1 MIRSWL
7 RWIGF
12 ALALGLAVAGGVL
25 VWTRLDPRLP
35 NDAEIRAQIERIGTL
50 RTGEY
55 LYRDVVF
62 FDGPDRPL
70 GIRVTELLFSV
81 ELVVS
86 TGVDLTTGVQ
96 ANAAGAGTLAVT
108 VPAPRIVRVDA
119 DEQTIEQLFVRER
132 LASIDFAQ
140 VGSELERAKE
150 RVASDAVQRGAL
162 RRAESR
168 AREVID
174 ALARS
179 RGYSGAEVTFVA
191 THQDAQ

>member
-1 MIRSWL
+1 MVRTWL
-7 RWIGF
+7 AWIGLT
-12 ALALGLAVAGGVL
+12 LALGLAVAGGIL
-25 VWTRLDPRLP
+25 VWMRLDPRLP
-35 NDAEIRAQIERIGTL
+35 SDVEVRAQIERIGTL

-86 TGVDLTTGVQ
+86 TGIDLTTGVQ
-96 ANAAGAGTLAVT
+96 VSKAGADTLAVT
-108 VPAPRIVRVDA
+108 VPAARIVRVDA

-132 LASIDFAQ
+132 WASIDFTQ
-140 VGSELERAKE
+140 VGNELERAKE
-150 RVASDAVQRGAL
+150 RVAVDAVERGAL

-168 AREVID
+168 ARQIID

-179 RGYSGAEVTFVA
+179 RGYAGADVSFVA
-191 THQDAQ
+191 TQEVAQ

>member
-1 MIRSWL
+1 MVRTWL
-7 RWIGF
+7 SWIGLT
-12 ALALGLAVAGGVL
+12 LALGLAVAGGIL
-25 VWTRLDPRLP
+25 VWMRLDPRLP
-35 NDAEIRAQIERIGTL
+35 SDVEVRAQIERIGTL

-86 TGVDLTTGVQ
+86 TGIDLTTGVQ
-96 ANAAGAGTLAVT
+96 VSRAGAGTLAVT
-108 VPAPRIVRVDA
+108 VPAARIVRVDA

-132 LASIDFAQ
+132 WASIDFTQ
-140 VGSELERAKE
+140 VGNELERAKE
-150 RVASDAVQRGAL
+150 RVAVDAVERGAL
-162 RRAESR
+162 HRAESR
-168 AREVID
+168 ARQIID

-179 RGYSGAEVTFVA
+179 RGYAGADVTFVA
-191 THQDAQ
+191 TQEFAQ